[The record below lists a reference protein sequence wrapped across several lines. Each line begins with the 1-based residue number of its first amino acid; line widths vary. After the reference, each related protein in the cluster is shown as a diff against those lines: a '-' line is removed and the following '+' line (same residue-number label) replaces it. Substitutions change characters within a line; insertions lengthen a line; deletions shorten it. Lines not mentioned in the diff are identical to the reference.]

1 MTTKSKTSGLFAAEK
16 RERPAEAKAPI
27 AMLAKKVRL
36 SVDIDPEPY
45 RQLISFCQDVAFS
58 FGRSKINHVWVLREV
73 LAELLA
79 DASLKERVI
88 ERLAESKPWER

>member
-1 MTTKSKTSGLFAAEK
+1 MTTKSKTAGLFAAEK
-16 RERPAEAKAPI
+16 RERPVETKAPV

-45 RQLISFCQDVAFS
+45 RQLISFCQDVAFT

-73 LAELLA
+73 IAEMLSSK
-79 DASLKERVI
+79 DLKERVLT
-88 ERLAESKPWER
+88 RMAESQPWER